1 MQNTKHPAKDRS
13 RLGALRAR
21 TAQAVALLV
30 GASLL
35 GACSLLPIGPGA
47 SSEPT
52 TPPSPSASPSSNVPE
67 VTNPLDASTVAADP
81 CSALTATDVEELELD
96 PEGRRRTGAVG
107 EECSWNNED
116 ILIGALTV
124 MAYDTDEGLAA
135 IYRQEDTA
143 AQFEPTEVMG
153 YPGVIA
159 DAVSEAGSRTAKGRC
174 LLYLGVSDQDVLVM
188 FALFDRG
195 PDVERPCE
203 VAADLARR
211 TLTNLS

>member
-67 VTNPLDASTVAADP
+67 VTNPLDVSTVAADP
-81 CSALTATDVEELELD
+81 CTALTATDVDELELD
-96 PEGRRRTGAVG
+96 PEPKRRSNHTG
-107 EECSWNNED
+107 ELCTWNNED

-124 MAYDTDEGLAA
+124 LVYDTDDGLAA

-153 YPGVIA
+153 YPGVFA
-159 DAVSEAGSRTAKGRC
+159 DALSEAGSRTAEGRC
-174 LLYLGVSDQDVLVM
+174 ILYLGVSDQDVLAM
-188 FALFDRG
+188 LIQFDRG

-211 TLTNLS
+211 TLANLS